1 MKLTKIAT
9 ALLVPLLA
17 ISLAACSAPKD
28 GAAKAKTADSEIA
41 ALMSEDPSTADA
53 AAKLYQKLM
62 QKEND
67 ILSTNS
73 QLWEKVFLSANKNMT
88 MIEDGKNYGDFLLDT
103 IESAKDKF
111 TAD

>member
-73 QLWEKVFLSANKNMT
+73 
-88 MIEDGKNYGDFLLDT
+88 
-103 IESAKDKF
+103 
-111 TAD
+111 

>member
-41 ALMSEDPSTADA
+41 ALMS
-53 AAKLYQKLM
+53 
-62 QKEND
+62 
-67 ILSTNS
+67 
-73 QLWEKVFLSANKNMT
+73 
-88 MIEDGKNYGDFLLDT
+88 
-103 IESAKDKF
+103 
-111 TAD
+111 